1 VVARGKFFIDKIE
14 SFKND
19 PENKLK
25 GKADVMEN
33 QKQELE
39 EKA

>member
-1 VVARGKFFIDKIE
+1 MVARGKFLIDKIE
-14 SFKND
+14 SFKNGSK
-19 PENKLK
+19 NKLK
-25 GKADVMEN
+25 GKTDVMEN

>member
-1 VVARGKFFIDKIE
+1 MVARGEFLIDKIE
-14 SFKND
+14 SFKNG
-19 PENKLK
+19 PENNLK
-25 GKADVMEN
+25 GKTYVMEN